1 MHQNYDNADTKIV
14 PKLSEWFQ
22 NRVHDLC
29 EHCDGDGGVRTFLN
43 HRIGS
48 IGNCSKIVV
57 NFVVSKLRQYPWKH
71 DPMVPGW
78 STRLVRGLRCGERL

>member
-43 HRIGS
+43 HRIG
-48 IGNCSKIVV
+48 
-57 NFVVSKLRQYPWKH
+57 Q
-71 DPMVPGW
+71 
-78 STRLVRGLRCGERL
+78 